1 MGGSPALIFMSGPV
15 TPILCRAR
23 GPCSG
28 TPVRGLTFLEE
39 GVSLLTIGAPI
50 VARMGVVLRVFRIP
64 LQGRLLIQAFSLI
77 R

>member
-1 MGGSPALIFMSGPV
+1 MGGSPALIFMSGPAKLI
-15 TPILCRAR
+15 PCRAKV
-23 GPCSG
+23 PCSG

-50 VARMGVVLRVFRIP
+50 VARMGVGLRGCRIP
-64 LQGRLLIQAFSLI
+64 LQGHLLIQAFSLS

>member
-1 MGGSPALIFMSGPV
+1 MGGSPALIFMSGPAKL
-15 TPILCRAR
+15 TPCRAKV
-23 GPCSG
+23 PCSG

-50 VARMGVVLRVFRIP
+50 VARMGVALRVFRIP
-64 LQGRLLIQAFSLI
+64 LQGHLLIQAFSLI